1 MIELARHIENLLFTN
16 DCVIVPQLGG
26 FVTRYVPARFDAEE
40 GLYLPPC
47 RSVGFNPQLQLNDGL
62 LVQSYMQAAD
72 LSYPEAVQQLEADV
86 NQLKQQLQAEG
97 FYSLEGIGQLTL
109 GLNGKYGFEPAER
122 GVVSPQLYAMEPV
135 LAHSLQEH
143 SHTSAISHKRKLSGK
158 RIRHATSRRS
168 YTISINRR
176 LADACIAALVALV
189 VYFAWANDFTTPNET
204 SQASLSSSFV
214 FLNQHLPE
222 VVTPSPRQATKPR
235 PVAVAQSASQQE
247 TAVTAAATSTPQ
259 PASASTTQ
267 PSTELKV
274 ADKPYAIVLVSSI
287 TQRNAKRYVQQLSQQ
302 GIEGA
307 YVQTTP
313 RMVRVLYKHYA
324 TAEEAQSVLNKMR
337 SHEQFHDAWV
347 ICTQS

>member
-62 LVQSYMQAAD
+62 LVQSYMQVAD
-72 LSYPEAVQQLEADV
+72 LSYPEAVQQLESDV
-86 NQLKQQLQAEG
+86 NQLKQQLQSEG

-135 LAHSLQEH
+135 VAHSLQQH
-143 SHTSAISHKRKLSGK
+143 GHISATSYKRKLSGK

-176 LADACIAALVALV
+176 VADACIAALVALV

-204 SQASLSSSFV
+204 SQASVSSSFV

-222 VVTPSPRQATKPR
+222 VVTPSPRQTTNSQPAI
-235 PVAVAQSASQQE
+235 AQSASKQN
-247 TAVTAAATSTPQ
+247 TSVTAASTTTPQ
-259 PASASTTQ
+259 PASTTTAQ
-267 PSTELKV
+267 SSPELKA

-287 TQRNAKRYVQQLSQQ
+287 TQHNAKRYVQQLSQQ